1 MILYLINYICLYI
14 YLFYIYM
21 TNLKNIIINSSGL
34 LASIFACI
42 FLIPQVYKIYQ
53 TNDTS
58 SFSLTSIVI
67 ISLSQILW
75 IIYAWLTMNQVKTN
89 IYVLIKSLIKLL
101 FLSYILYSI
110 INNNKEN
117 KEPDYM
123 Y

>member
-1 MILYLINYICLYI
+1 
-14 YLFYIYM
+14 M
-21 TNLKNIIINSSGL
+21 TNLKNIIINSSGFF
-34 LASIFACI
+34 ASLFACI

-110 INNNKEN
+110 INNNNKEN

>member
-1 MILYLINYICLYI
+1 
-14 YLFYIYM
+14 M
-21 TNLKNIIINSSGL
+21 TNLKNIIINSSGFF
-34 LASIFACI
+34 ASLFAWI

-110 INNNKEN
+110 INNNNNKEN
-117 KEPDYM
+117 KVPDYM